1 MQRGGLKE
9 ELKYVLQERER
20 ERGIDDKIIWIIR
33 AKVADEGGKIKIKIK
48 IKIVFQ
54 GGRSISVLT
63 RI

>member
-33 AKVADEGGKIKIKIK
+33 AKVADEGG
-48 IKIVFQ
+48 
-54 GGRSISVLT
+54 RSKLKLKLKSFPKEGD
-63 RI
+63 R